1 MSRGDGHERLGLVV
15 IGLEEGFFMFLAAFS
30 GGEEVGLGAG
40 GSAIE
45 LVVGGTLGL
54 DVEAVWAEL
63 SWVGRFG
70 VNLMWSLVFEGG
82 HRW

>member
-1 MSRGDGHERLGLVV
+1 
-15 IGLEEGFFMFLAAFS
+15 MFLAAFS

-70 VNLMWSLVFEGG
+70 L
-82 HRW
+82 R

>member
-1 MSRGDGHERLGLVV
+1 
-15 IGLEEGFFMFLAAFS
+15 MFLAAFS

-63 SWVGRFG
+63 SWVGRFNM
-70 VNLMWSLVFEGG
+70 NLMWSLVFEGG

>member
-1 MSRGDGHERLGLVV
+1 
-15 IGLEEGFFMFLAAFS
+15 MFLAAFS

-45 LVVGGTLGL
+45 FVVGGTLGL

-70 VNLMWSLVFEGG
+70 LRWNRALEDW
-82 HRW
+82 HR